1 MNLKNKP
8 EVKNL
13 IIYILLFWI
22 IGITNVHLHAQNVA
36 FSNLTTEDG
45 LSQFSVN
52 SLYIDEN
59 GMLWIGTREG
69 LNRYNGTDIQTY
81 KLDITGDKKGK
92 IFLLCNDGVAQLD
105 LRTQKFKT
113 LLVDNIHSIYYNQ
126 GLYIAKRN
134 EIYLYNEDTGNFD
147 LCYQLAGNTPEI
159 YCMHIDD
166 RYLWIGTTTDGVYRL
181 QLDSMALS
189 QMAFIAYNWIA
200 WLCLIRLK
208 KVTLPVFMRIVMESC
223 GLEVGKMDFIISVLM
238 AVFVIL
244 STTLIIRIVYRPI
257 L

>member
-22 IGITNVHLHAQNVA
+22 IGITNVHLHAQSMA

-81 KLDITGDKKGK
+81 KLEKDNPYSLFSNTVIRITGDKKGK

-113 LLVDNIHSIYYNQ
+113 LLVDNIHSIYYDQ

-134 EIYLYNEDTGNFD
+134 EI
-147 LCYQLAGNTPEI
+147 
-159 YCMHIDD
+159 
-166 RYLWIGTTTDGVYRL
+166 
-181 QLDSMALS
+181 
-189 QMAFIAYNWIA
+189 
-200 WLCLIRLK
+200 
-208 KVTLPVFMRIVMESC
+208 
-223 GLEVGKMDFIISVLM
+223 
-238 AVFVIL
+238 
-244 STTLIIRIVYRPI
+244 
-257 L
+257 